1 MMPALRNQSNN
12 MGTDFLVEVNIKA
25 RCSWTAKKIKE
36 IVKLIARLSKVNEG
50 AVEINF
56 VSPNEIKEIN
66 RRRRGKDE
74 VTDVL
79 SFAYSEMPPIQ
90 GEIVICLAQAR
101 RQAKF
106 YRRHLNDEM
115 KLLFVHGCLH
125 LVGYDH
131 IKPRERATMKALECK
146 VLGMNQTKGAW
157 L

>member
-1 MMPALRNQSNN
+1 LMPVLRNQSNN

-79 SFAYSEMPPIQ
+79 SFAWREDRVVKTKHWGEMFLCEKRIR
-90 GEIVICLAQAR
+90 EQAR
-101 RQAKF
+101 RFKVSEEEELT
-106 YRRHLNDEM
+106 RILC
-115 KLLFVHGCLH
+115 HGFLH
-125 LVGYDH
+125 LLGYDH
-131 IKPRERATMKALECK
+131 EKPALAEK
-146 VLGMNQTKGAW
+146 MFAKQEAIVKKYFFR
-157 L
+157 